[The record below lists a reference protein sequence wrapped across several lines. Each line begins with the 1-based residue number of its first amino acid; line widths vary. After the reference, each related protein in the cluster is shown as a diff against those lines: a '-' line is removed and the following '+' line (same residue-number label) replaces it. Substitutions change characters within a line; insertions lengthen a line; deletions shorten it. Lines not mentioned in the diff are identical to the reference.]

1 MNKPSG
7 CGIFGLI
14 IVVLMLGSFLLQ
26 NPAALIIAVFVVI
39 AIIFVVKDNNRR
51 KQETFVDNLEACA
64 TILDQIADGKEPELS
79 VGMALQKGEK
89 LIYVCPIVALT
100 EYESSGSSFS
110 GMNAGVSFPLF
121 GDVRGNVGGMGGE
134 FTKNPEVLTQID
146 YGQAVFTNQRI
157 VFSGAK
163 MVRDWDLAKTVSL
176 EPGANG
182 LNVKIA
188 VSNRERT
195 SGLQALNSM
204 AFGPGYP
211 AGYVFTLFDKGEAG
225 AKKWARKLANEIR
238 EAVALERAKVAP
250 KAIEPK

>member
-7 CGIFGLI
+7 CGIFGLVI
-14 IVVLMLGSFLLQ
+14 AAIVVVGFIVQ
-26 NPAALIIAVFVVI
+26 NPALLIAVAAITVLTVVI
-39 AIIFVVKDNNRR
+39 VRDNNKR
-51 KQETFVDNLEACA
+51 KQEAFVDAMEACA
-64 TILDQIADGKEPELS
+64 QILEGLGSGKEPETS
-79 VGMALQKGEK
+79 GGIALKKSEK
-89 LIYVCPIVALT
+89 LIYVLPMVALT

-121 GDVRGNVGGMGGE
+121 GDVRGNVGGMGGQ
-134 FTKNPEVLTQID
+134 FTKNPELLTQVD
-146 YGQAVFTNQRI
+146 YGQAIFTNQRI
-157 VFSGAK
+157 IFSGAK
-163 MVRDWDLAKTVSL
+163 MVRDWDLDKTISL

-195 SGLQALNSM
+195 SGLQALNVL

-211 AGYVFTLFDKGEAG
+211 AGFVFTLFDDGEAE
-225 AKKWARKLANEIR
+225 AKKWAKGVAKQLRD
-238 EAVALERAKVAP
+238 AVASERAKVAP

>member
-14 IVVLMLGSFLLQ
+14 IAVLMLGSFLIQ
-26 NPAALIIAVFVVI
+26 NPAALIIAVF
-39 AIIFVVKDNNRR
+39 AIVATILIVRDNTRR
-51 KQETFVDNLEACA
+51 KQATFVNNMEACA
-64 TILDQIADGKEPELS
+64 TILDQIVAGKEPELS

-89 LIYVCPIVALT
+89 LIYVCPMVALT

-121 GDVRGNVGGMGGE
+121 GNVRGNVGGMGGQL
-134 FTKNPEVLTQID
+134 TKNPEVLTQID

-163 MVRDWDLAKTVSL
+163 MVRDWDLSKTVSL

-195 SGLQALNSM
+195 SGLQALNVL

-211 AGYVFTLFDKGEAG
+211 AGYVFTLFDQGEEA
-225 AKKWARKLANEIR
+225 AKKWAQG
-238 EAVALERAKVAP
+238 VAKQLRDTVASERAKVAP

>member
-1 MNKPSG
+1 MEKPSG

-14 IVVLMLGSFLLQ
+14 IATLVLGSFLLQ
-26 NPAALIIAVFVVI
+26 NPVALIIALLVVV
-39 AIIFVVKDNNRR
+39 AIIFVVRDNNRR
-51 KQETFVDNLEACA
+51 KQAMFVDNMEACA
-64 TILDQIADGKEPELS
+64 NIIEDMTSGKEPELS

-89 LIYVCPIVALT
+89 LIYVMPMVALT

-110 GMNAGVSFPLF
+110 GVNAGVSLPLF
-121 GDVRGNVGGMGGE
+121 GDVRGNVGGMGGQ
-134 FTKNPEVLTQID
+134 FVKNPEVLTQVD

-163 MVRDWDLAKTVSL
+163 MVRDWDLSKTVSL

-195 SGLQALNSM
+195 SGLQALNVF

-211 AGYVFTLFDKGEAG
+211 AGYVFTLFDDGEAE
-225 AKKWARKLANEIR
+225 AKKWAKGVAKQLRD
-238 EAVALERAKVAP
+238 AVASERAKVAP